1 MLVALLSSYL
11 VVITW
16 LCLLIQKINEN
27 KMKRKINIDLAMVA
41 SQSLKRWFMT
51 VIAS

>member
-1 MLVALLSSYL
+1 MLVALLLSHL
-11 VVITW
+11 VVIAQ
-16 LCLLIQKINEN
+16 LCLLIWKINKN
-27 KMKRKINIDLAMVA
+27 KMKRKINIDLAVVA